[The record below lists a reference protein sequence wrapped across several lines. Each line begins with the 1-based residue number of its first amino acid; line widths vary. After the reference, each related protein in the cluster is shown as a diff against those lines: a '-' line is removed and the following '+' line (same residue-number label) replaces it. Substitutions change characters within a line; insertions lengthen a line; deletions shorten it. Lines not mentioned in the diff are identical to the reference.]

1 MGMGMGT
8 RFSRWLAR
16 HGKPRRPAGAA
27 GAGEVSPGF
36 VADLRAA
43 LPAGLAAALPA
54 VAPEVLFVAVSQV
67 RVGKDSGDLEREFGL
82 SPHDAETIYAYATH

>member
-1 MGMGMGT
+1 MGT
-8 RFSRWLAR
+8 AVGRRFSRWLAR
-16 HGKPRRPAGAA
+16 RGKPTRAA
-27 GAGEVSPGF
+27 GGATVGEVSPGF
-36 VADLRAA
+36 VEDLRAA

-82 SPHDAETIYAYATH
+82 SPHDAETIYAYARR